1 MSDWELDM
9 IDEIG
14 DTIVDDDDDYDWE
27 DANLTEEC
35 AASYKD
41 YISSYIY

>member
-14 DTIVDDDDDYDWE
+14 DTIVDDDDYDGE

-41 YISSYIY
+41 YISSCIY